1 MRKLRTSALAIA
13 TATTVALGGMTV
25 AGAQPNGSS
34 STSATT
40 TEGDSVELVETE
52 GPTLSSA
59 IGGSLEAGKPADPT
73 AIFGSDKAGFG
84 EQPAW
89 AQAMYITGVIAAAGA
104 FFGLVVAPIANF
116 IKFNYFA

>member
-40 TEGDSVELVETE
+40 TEGDSVTFSD
-52 GPTLSSA
+52 GTAGSSA
-59 IGGSLEAGKPADPT
+59 LGEALGAGKPADPT
-73 AIFGSDKAGFG
+73 AIFGSNKAGFG
-84 EQPAW
+84 TQPAW